1 MKQPNVNYCEGYL
14 NPLMQAF
21 CLQGSGVEKAVSAFL
36 SIFDLARDL
45 SVLIYMFCYLGY
57 VCRNALWLLVFP
69 ALLLFIDVISLGVRA
84 GEQSDLYKVFLD
96 EESEWMSTVCES
108 VELRSTITTYRS
120 GLSLAS
126 ILASVLCLWVVLN
139 GLGGK
144 VVADFADIHEVRTS
158 ISNTP

>member
-1 MKQPNVNYCEGYL
+1 M
-14 NPLMQAF
+14 
-21 CLQGSGVEKAVSAFL
+21 EKAVSAFL

-69 ALLLFIDVISLGVRA
+69 ALMLFIDVISLAVRA

-120 GLSLAS
+120 GLSLDS
-126 ILASVLCLWVVLN
+126 IQLLYYVWVVLN

-144 VVADFADIHEVRTS
+144 VVADFAVIHEVRSSTS
-158 ISNTP
+158 HTP